1 MKMNL
6 DLCCNKNEPKKKQ
19 CKVNANSKF
28 VLTRLTRFAYSMYVL
43 RVQRMN
49 KIKLFHSFKFI

>member
-1 MKMNL
+1 ML
-6 DLCCNKNEPKKKQ
+6 CNKNEPKKKQ

-28 VLTRLTRFAYSMYVL
+28 VLTRFVLTRFAYSMYVL

-49 KIKLFHSFKFI
+49 KIKLFHSSS